1 MSAAT
6 ISADETAMVG
16 MCHMTHDTLD
26 ERDLFFRQSLK
37 YADDLVKVY
46 EDEKRKREV
55 LEEANRKLVV
65 EIAARRQAEYQLRM
79 AHEELDR
86 RVRERTEE
94 LSVSNEKLKLEIA
107 QRVQAEARIRG
118 SLREKETLLS
128 EIHHRVKNNLQI
140 VSSLLALQSER
151 VNDPKVVD
159 ALRDSQGR
167 IRSMALIHD
176 QLYRSADLS
185 RIDYKRYLE
194 SLAESVIKSHSNGT
208 ASIRIRIRADHVFLS
223 VAQALPCSLVI
234 NELVSNAFK
243 HAFPGSSTGAIH
255 IEFLETENGTY
266 TFTVEDNGR
275 GLPRDF
281 DIRQTTSLG
290 LQLVINLVEAQLRGS
305 IEVMSSEGTGTTFRA
320 TFPSCGRG

>member
-1 MSAAT
+1 MW
-6 ISADETAMVG
+6 
-16 MCHMTHDTLD
+16 HMTHDTFD

-65 EIAARRQAEYQLRM
+65 EIAARRQAESQLRM

-86 RVRERTEE
+86 RVRERTKE
-94 LSVSNEKLKLEIA
+94 LSIANEKLQLEIA
-107 QRVQAEARIRG
+107 QRVEAEARIRC

-151 VNDPKVVD
+151 VNDPKTVD

-185 RIDYKRYLE
+185 RIDYARYLE
-194 SLAESVIKSHSNGT
+194 SLSDAVMKSHADETS
-208 ASIRIRIRADHVFLS
+208 SVRIGIRADHVFLP

-243 HAFPGSSTGAIH
+243 HAFPDRSRGAIQ
-255 IEFLETENGTY
+255 IEFLETDHGRY
-266 TFTVEDNGR
+266 TFTVADNGR

-281 DIRQTTSLG
+281 EMHQTSSLG
-290 LQLVINLVEAQLRGS
+290 LQLVINLVKAQLRGT
-305 IEVMSSEGTGTTFRA
+305 IEVTSSEGTGTTFRA
-320 TFPSCGRG
+320 MFPCCGRE